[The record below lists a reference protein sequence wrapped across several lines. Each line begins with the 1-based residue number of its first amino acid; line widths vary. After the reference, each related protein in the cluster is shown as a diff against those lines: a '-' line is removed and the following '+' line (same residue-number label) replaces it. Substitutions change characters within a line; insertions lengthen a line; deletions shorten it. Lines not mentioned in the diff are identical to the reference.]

1 MVEERYVRKMNNF
14 LGGLVM
20 QQQNMNM
27 TGQQVTYPQPPAV
40 LSTKDSIYL
49 TDMLS
54 WNLLAMKKAHFYAQH
69 CQDMTLKS
77 EFEKCGQMHQRHYEQ
92 ILSHLN
98 QQNQSFMQQ

>member
-1 MVEERYVRKMNNF
+1 
-14 LGGLVM
+14 M

-27 TGQQVTYPQPPAV
+27 NQNMANQQNIMSQPPKV
-40 LSTKDSIYL
+40 ISTKDSIYL

-69 CQDMTLKS
+69 CQDMNLKS

-92 ILSHLN
+92 ILSHLD
-98 QQNQSFMQQ
+98 QQNQPFMQQ